1 MKIKVTQQELLP
13 IIQSVS
19 RACGIRST
27 LPVLANVLLS
37 ASGDILTL
45 SATNLEIGVIRQ
57 LPAQVEEEGAITLPA
72 RTLVE
77 IISSLSSGPIDLEAS
92 SDQLKISN
100 PHFSATLNGIS
111 ANEFPSIPLS
121 SEQSITIESQAL
133 SESLPEISFAA
144 AADDGRPIL
153 TGILTQIKKD
163 TLELVATDG
172 FRLAHKTT
180 KVKEEGEDFKSLI
193 PKRTLEEVARLISEE
208 KNVKEVEISTSENQ
222 NQVIFKIGSTQLSS
236 RLIEGQYPSWEKIIP
251 STFENTC
258 TVDRSELLKAIK
270 LASVFAKDN
279 ANIVKIETQ
288 DSSLKIT
295 SEAKELGEQETSV
308 ACQSTGTPLTIA
320 FNSKFLIDALNASPD
335 SKVKVEFSG
344 SMSAALI
351 KPLSESGVE
360 YVVMPVRLS

>member
-13 IIQSVS
+13 VLQSVA

-37 ASGDILTL
+37 AAKDTLTL
-45 SATNLEIGVIRQ
+45 SATNLEIGVIKQ
-57 LPAQVEEEGAITLPA
+57 LPATVEEAGSVTVPA
-72 RTLVE
+72 RTLVD
-77 IISSLSSGPIDLEAS
+77 IISSLATGPIELQATQ
-92 SDQLKISN
+92 DQLKITN
-100 PHFSATLNGIS
+100 PQFSATLNGIS
-111 ANEFPSIPLS
+111 AHEFPLIPLS
-121 SEQSITIESQAL
+121 SEKSITIESQAL

-144 AADDGRPIL
+144 ATDDGRPIL

-180 KVKEEGEDFKSLI
+180 KVKEEGENFKSLI
-193 PKRTLEEVARLISEE
+193 PKRTLEEVVRLISEE
-208 KNVKEVEISTSENQ
+208 KSVKGVKISTSENQ

-258 TVDRSELLKAIK
+258 TADRSELLKAVK

-279 ANIVKIETQ
+279 ANIVKIEAQ
-288 DSSLKIT
+288 ESCLKIT

-320 FNSKFLIDALNASPD
+320 FNGKFLIEALTASPD
-335 SKVKVEFSG
+335 FRVKIEFSG

-351 KPLSESGVE
+351 KPFSESGVE